1 MRIHSRGAV
10 LFFSKV
16 GYEDLLEFL
25 EQVIGLRQQALI
37 QHGEEKEPLLV
48 LFQQSE
54 EPQEGRESLLE
65 LLQEYYKFVAIAG
78 ELVDDV
84 TASLLQGVVDL
95 E

>member
-1 MRIHSRGAV
+1 V

-25 EQVIGLRQQALI
+25 EQVIGLRQQVLI

-54 EPQEGRESLLE
+54 EPQEGRETLLE

>member
-1 MRIHSRGAV
+1 MRIHRRGAV

-25 EQVIGLRQQALI
+25 EQVIGLRQQVLI

-54 EPQEGRESLLE
+54 EPQEGRETLLE